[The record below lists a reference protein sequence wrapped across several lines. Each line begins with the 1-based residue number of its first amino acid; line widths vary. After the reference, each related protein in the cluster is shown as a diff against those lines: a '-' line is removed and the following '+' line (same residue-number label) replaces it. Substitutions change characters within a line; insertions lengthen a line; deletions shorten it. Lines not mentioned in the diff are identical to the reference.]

1 MRTFADNLGR
11 TWYVAVN
18 VATIRRVRA
27 ALGVDLYQLCDD
39 GLAALGKLIADPVR
53 LADVLFVLCQEDAAA
68 KNITDEDFGR
78 ALGGDAIT
86 AGAEALVEELVD
98 FFPDE
103 RSRAC
108 LRTVIDKGRQVRAKL
123 LDQAE
128 TLLRALDPASCA
140 SELTKSWTS
149 SPASS
154 ASTPALSTCANSS

>member
-27 ALGVDLYQLCDD
+27 ALDVDLYQLVDD
-39 GLAALGKLIADPVR
+39 GMEALGKLVADPVR
-53 LADVLFVLCQEDAAA
+53 LADVLFVLCQEEATT
-68 KNITDEDFGR
+68 KNISDEDFGR

-103 RSRAC
+103 RSRTC
-108 LRTVIDKGRQVRAKL
+108 LRQVIGKGRQVREKL
-123 LDQAE
+123 LDHAE
-128 TLLRALDPASCA
+128 TMLAGLDPESCA
-140 SELTKSWTS
+140 NELIS
-149 SPASS
+149 SLTNSRGSS
-154 ASTPALSTCANSS
+154 ASIRAPSPSGDSS